1 MSEQITRERFSVW
14 ADNKIVNY
22 IEDYGDVIYN
32 SGSGRHNV
40 EFDDYSISC
49 SWGNTNNGMI
59 TISIRAYV
67 SECGWQTL
75 EHNLQ
80 HKKK

>member
-22 IEDYGDVIYN
+22 LEDYGDVIYN
-32 SGSGRHNV
+32 SVSGRHIV
-40 EFDDYSISC
+40 ENEDYSITC
-49 SWGNTNNGMI
+49 NWGITNNGMI

-67 SECGWQTL
+67 EQTGWQTL

-80 HKKK
+80 HKKL